1 MKINSIIVSSVL
13 CLSAPALAPTAQAQT
28 SQSQNATVRGTVVDE
43 NGEPVI
49 GATVLVKGKP
59 GLGTA
64 TDLEGKFTIKTQG
77 AKQLEISYVGYTT
90 ATVNISGK
98 YDVKVEL
105 KPSAEL
111 LEDLVVVGYGT
122 QKKESLTG
130 AISQIKG
137 DQVYRDR
144 GVTNTAVALQGE
156 IAGLTVTRGSTRPVV
171 RMQNSRSV
179 VPTQSTATALRLSLS
194 TVRQLALMS

>member
-64 TDLEGKFTIKTQG
+64 TDL
-77 AKQLEISYVGYTT
+77 
-90 ATVNISGK
+90 
-98 YDVKVEL
+98 
-105 KPSAEL
+105 
-111 LEDLVVVGYGT
+111 
-122 QKKESLTG
+122 SL
-130 AISQIKG
+130 IHI
-137 DQVYRDR
+137 
-144 GVTNTAVALQGE
+144 
-156 IAGLTVTRGSTRPVV
+156 
-171 RMQNSRSV
+171 
-179 VPTQSTATALRLSLS
+179 
-194 TVRQLALMS
+194 

>member
-122 QKKESLTG
+122 QKKESCLLYT
-130 AISQIKG
+130 STSP
-137 DQVYRDR
+137 RDR
-144 GVTNTAVALQGE
+144 QLYLGC
-156 IAGLTVTRGSTRPVV
+156 
-171 RMQNSRSV
+171 
-179 VPTQSTATALRLSLS
+179 RLL
-194 TVRQLALMS
+194 L

>member
-1 MKINSIIVSSVL
+1 MMSRWS
-13 CLSAPALAPTAQAQT
+13 
-28 SQSQNATVRGTVVDE
+28 
-43 NGEPVI
+43 
-49 GATVLVKGKP
+49 
-59 GLGTA
+59 
-64 TDLEGKFTIKTQG
+64 
-77 AKQLEISYVGYTT
+77 
-90 ATVNISGK
+90 
-98 YDVKVEL
+98 L

-156 IAGLTVTRGSTRPVV
+156 IA
-171 RMQNSRSV
+171 
-179 VPTQSTATALRLSLS
+179 LSYS
-194 TVRQLALMS
+194 DERIHTPR